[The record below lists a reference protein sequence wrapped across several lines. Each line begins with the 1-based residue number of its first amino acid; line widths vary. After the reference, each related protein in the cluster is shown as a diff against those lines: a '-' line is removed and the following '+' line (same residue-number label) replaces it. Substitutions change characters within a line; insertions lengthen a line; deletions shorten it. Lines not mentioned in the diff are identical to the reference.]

1 MSSSRDK
8 RGGGGSATAAGTEGN
23 ESLKREFV
31 ALVKSCATEEET
43 QKAYK
48 DFRHYL
54 ERKSRDLGSERC
66 LKFFSDVSYLI
77 TAHIKGNTTEKI
89 AALVA
94 TRALLK
100 SEQDPGNKI
109 TQLGQ
114 HVHECSVHSDARVM
128 KMAVRCLKTLASI
141 EGTLAAEFV
150 EEEIRKA
157 FKMLEDSQSSS
168 LLSSARSSST
178 VDLVSTRRHSA
189 VLCLAGMAKKAP
201 TLFFVHV
208 SDFFNLIWT
217 GLTDKQVAVRES
229 SAKALRAGLFLIAM
243 RRTHSKDWYRSVYM
257 KVKDGLHI
265 HNTLEVLHGALL
277 TVTELL
283 RKPTDFMRT
292 KFAEISNNIERLTTL
307 KIKDDKTSII
317 PAAIHKAIPLLCGL
331 SPEDFGDNHFHYLL
345 SSIRDD
351 NLKGQAFRSLGELS
365 KPLLTTDRPPAQ
377 FLEPILKSVKAE
389 LTRSKLKPNDFD
401 DVMLCVQLV
410 SESARTFL
418 SRMQIINDIPP
429 LLFSHGLSASMTKA
443 INALATHVPSML
455 PDIQGRLLNLISMT
469 LAKRSYEDIMMNV
482 GARKIDARGS
492 KSHKGKGGSRKSCGF
507 TPLVVATGKSIPLA
521 LKTLGTFDFEAHQL
535 GYFVRDFLLN
545 FLDQEEF
552 EVRREA
558 AITCAKIAIHP
569 GEEVDPQS
577 SGGLVVADI
586 ISKLLIVGISD
597 RNPEIRRTVLSSLEP
612 RYDVFLGS
620 AENLKC
626 LFMGL
631 NDEGFEIRSLSIGII
646 GRLAIQNPAYVM
658 PSLRKTLVQLLTELE
673 FSGNPRNKEES
684 ARLLT
689 CLIQSSGTV
698 IKPYTKTILDAL
710 RPKVHDDSPRV
721 ASSVLAALG
730 ELSKIADMEM
740 KGCVDELFPLIL
752 ETLKDQGSVFT
763 REIALR
769 ALGQLVSSL
778 GYVITPYER
787 YPNLLPILL
796 NEIKTEQNPVNRM
809 EVLRVFGLL
818 GALDPYRHRLSQIE
832 EAEAKRQ
839 LEENKALD
847 PADFI
852 KNGQVID
859 GDQYYSVAA
868 VSSLT
873 AILGDPSLSKLHLN
887 VITNLMYICRT
898 LEAKC
903 AAFLPEIMPLCI
915 KILRSGETG
924 SIQDMLFQQISVLVE
939 LAKEEVRDYLDDIFG
954 IVHAFWDSSMLIQIL
969 GLVEKLIKILDV
981 EIKVYLPGLVPLLLK
996 MLHSGHSDRKLK
1008 VMSTLDVVGVHL
1020 ADYLHLV
1027 VPAVVK
1033 MVETTDCSAVG
1044 PAAQKSLTLLY
1055 LQTLGRLCGK
1065 LDISDYA
1072 SRITHP
1078 LLRVFDAGDADIQQG
1093 VMDVFCVLIYR
1104 LGNFQLEFLFIFVFI
1119 YFNFNFNFN

>member
-1 MSSSRDK
+1 MV
-8 RGGGGSATAAGTEGN
+8 GPEGN
-23 ESLKREFV
+23 ESLRREFIS
-31 ALVKSCATEEET
+31 LVRNCTTDEEIR
-43 QKAYK
+43 KAYK
-48 DFRHYL
+48 EFHRYL

-66 LKFFSDVSYLI
+66 LKFFSDVNYQISAY
-77 TAHIKGNTTEKI
+77 IKGNTTEKV

-100 SEQDPGNKI
+100 SEVEGYAGNKI
-109 TQLGQ
+109 IQLGQ
-114 HVHECSVHSDARVM
+114 HVRESSVHPDVRVM
-128 KMAVRCLKTLASI
+128 KMAVRCLKTLASM

-150 EEEIRKA
+150 EEEIRRA

-168 LLSSARSSST
+168 TPSARSSSSS
-178 VDLVSTRRHSA
+178 VDLVSNRRHSA
-189 VLCLAGMAKKAP
+189 VLCLEGMAKKAP

-243 RRTHSKDWYRSVYM
+243 RRTHSKDWYRSIYM
-257 KVKDGLHI
+257 KVKDGLHS
-265 HNTLEVLHGALL
+265 HSLEVLHGSLL
-277 TVTELL
+277 AVTELL

-292 KFAEISNNIERLTTL
+292 LQEEISGHIERLTTL
-307 KIKDDKTSII
+307 KIKDDKTAII
-317 PAAIHKAIPLLCGL
+317 PSAIHKAIPLLCAL
-331 SPEDFGDNHFHYLL
+331 SPKDFRDSHFHYLL
-345 SSIRDD
+345 NSIRDE

-365 KPLLTTDRPPAQ
+365 KSLITTDRPPAQ
-377 FLEPILKSVKAE
+377 FLEPILKSVRSE
-389 LTRSKLKPNDFD
+389 LTRSKLKTNDID
-401 DVMLCVQLV
+401 DIMLCVQLV

-418 SRMQIINDIPP
+418 SRMQIINDISP
-429 LLFSHGLSASMTKA
+429 LLFSVGLLESMTKA
-443 INALATHVPSML
+443 INALATNVPSML
-455 PDIQGRLLNLISMT
+455 PDIQERLLNLISMT
-469 LAKRSYEDIMMNV
+469 LAKRSYEDIIMNV
-482 GARKIDARGS
+482 GARKMDAGGS
-492 KSHKGKGGSRKSCGF
+492 KSSKGKARKSGSF
-507 TPLVVATGKSIPLA
+507 TGPLVVATGNKSTPLA
-521 LKTLGTFDFEAHQL
+521 LKVLGTFDFEAYQL

-577 SGGLVVADI
+577 TGGLVVGDI

-620 AENLKC
+620 AQNLKC

-646 GRLAIQNPAYVM
+646 GRLAILNPAYVM

-721 ASSVLAALG
+721 ASAVLAALG
-730 ELSKIADMEM
+730 ELSKIADVEM
-740 KGCVDELFPLIL
+740 KDCVDELFPLIL
-752 ETLKDQGSVFT
+752 ETLKDQGSVFS

-778 GYVITPYER
+778 GYVIAPYER

-796 NEIKTEQNPVNRM
+796 HEIKTEQNPVNRM

-818 GALDPYRHRLSQIE
+818 GALDPYRHRLSQLE
-832 EAEAKRQ
+832 EAEAKRR
-839 LEENKALD
+839 LEENKGLD
-847 PADFI
+847 SADFI
-852 KNGQVID
+852 QNGEVID
-859 GDQYYSVAA
+859 ADQYYSVAA

-873 AILGDPSLSKLHLN
+873 TILGDPSLSKLHLN
-887 VITNLMYICRT
+887 VINILMCVCRT
-898 LEAKC
+898 LQAKC
-903 AAFLPEIMPLCI
+903 VAFLPEIMPLFF
-915 KILRSGETG
+915 KILRSREMVG
-924 SIQDMLFQQISVLVE
+924 IHDMLFQQISVLVE
-939 LAKEEVRDYLDDIFG
+939 LAKDEIRDYLDDIFG
-954 IVHAFWDSSMLIQIL
+954 IVHAYWDSGMLIQIL

-981 EIKVYLPGLVPLLLK
+981 EIKVYLPGLVPLLLQ
-996 MLHSGHSDRKLK
+996 MLHSDHSDRKLK

-1027 VPAVVK
+1027 IPAVVK
-1033 MVETTDCSAVG
+1033 MVETVDCSSVSGGAST
-1044 PAAQKSLTLLY
+1044 QKSLTMLY

-1078 LLRVFDAGDADIQQG
+1078 LLRVFDVGDAEIQRA
-1093 VMDVFCVLIYR
+1093 VMEVFCVLVYR
-1104 LGNFQLEFLFIFVFI
+1104 LGIFLFLFV
-1119 YFNFNFNFN
+1119 YFSFSFLLFHFMILFLF